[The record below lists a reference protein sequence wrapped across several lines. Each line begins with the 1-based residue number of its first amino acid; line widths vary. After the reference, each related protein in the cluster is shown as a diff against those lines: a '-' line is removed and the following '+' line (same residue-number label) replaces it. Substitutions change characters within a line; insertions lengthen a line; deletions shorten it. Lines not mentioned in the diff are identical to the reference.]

1 MGRKFLSIRLSTGTY
16 RLFLED
22 IKNAYKKIKKS
33 YPRIPTFSE
42 KTHQSVTDIDLDK
55 EAELQF

>member
-1 MGRKFLSIRLSTGTY
+1 MGRKFLSIRLNDLTY

-22 IKNAYKKIKKS
+22 IRSAHKKIKKS
-33 YPRIPTFSE
+33 YPEIPSFSR
-42 KTHQSVTDIDLDK
+42 KTHQNTTDINLKK